1 MGCHYARAA
10 PNVLDG
16 NNVLPSQGAPMAWQ
30 VCVAYFFGGM
40 FLANFTPHFIAGVGG
55 RAFHTP
61 FAKPPFRGL
70 SSPAVNILWGL
81 FNLGVSYLLLVVVG
95 ELELRRVGEVAIA
108 ATGFG
113 LMSLF
118 IARSVTKMQRE
129 ASESAVSP

>member
-1 MGCHYARAA
+1 MSWQYAA
-10 PNVLDG
+10 
-16 NNVLPSQGAPMAWQ
+16 
-30 VCVAYFFGGM
+30 AYFFGGL
-40 FLANFTPHFIAGVGG
+40 FLANFTPHLVAGVSG

-81 FNLGVSYLLLVVVG
+81 FNLAVAYVLLVVVG
-95 ELELRRVGEVAIA
+95 RLELARVTDVAIA

-113 LMSLF
+113 LGALF

-129 ASESAVSP
+129 RDSAIRPG

>member
-1 MGCHYARAA
+1 MTLQCAA
-10 PNVLDG
+10 
-16 NNVLPSQGAPMAWQ
+16 
-30 VCVAYFFGGM
+30 AYFFGGL
-40 FLANFTPHFIAGVGG
+40 FLANFTPHFVAGVSG

-81 FNLGVSYLLLVVVG
+81 FNLAVAYVLLVVVG
-95 ELELRRVGEVAIA
+95 GVELRRVADVAIA

-113 LMSLF
+113 LGALF

-129 ASESAVSP
+129 RDSALGPG